1 MEKEPKKEPKITME
15 ELQAELDE
23 VILERDSA
31 KKLAEDNLNLA
42 KYQKAELEN
51 FRKHNA
57 EAVSS
62 AFRDGESYAVL
73 AILPVYD
80 SVVEAGKKIKNPA
93 DRAGFEIIERKLADI
108 FARLGIEEIKTV
120 GEKFNPH
127 MHNSASVE
135 KVPDREAGLVLEEWQ
150 KGFTFGG
157 RVLRPATVKVSD

>member
-1 MEKEPKKEPKITME
+1 MEKESKNETKITTE
-15 ELQAELDE
+15 ELQVKLDE

-51 FRKHNA
+51 FRKHNS
-57 EAVSS
+57 EAVSN
-62 AFRDGESYAVL
+62 AFRDGESYVVGI
-73 AILPVYD
+73 ILPVYD
-80 SVVEAGKKIKNPA
+80 GVVEAGKKIKDPA
-93 DRAGFEIIERKLADI
+93 DKEGFSIIERKLNDI

-127 MHNSASVE
+127 LHNSASVE
-135 KVPDREAGLVLEEWQ
+135 KVDGKEPGIVLEEWQ